1 MLAGIH
7 NLVKVFKSIHMA
19 YEVLP
24 NEIARARYDT
34 MLKFPE
40 ARSNPQRRRWPHNP
54 ESAERVYRRQQMQE
68 DRDEETSYKA
78 TCDYARGSFSKVLR
92 FAFFTLLFMQTIGHR
107 ASLALCGAAALL
119 DRQLDFGYKTGYVI
133 AWI

>member
-34 MLKFPE
+34 MLKFQKLE
-40 ARSNPQRRRWPHNP
+40 AIH
-54 ESAERVYRRQQMQE
+54 
-68 DRDEETSYKA
+68 
-78 TCDYARGSFSKVLR
+78 RGGDGPITLNLLREYIEGSKCKR
-92 FAFFTLLFMQTIGHR
+92 
-107 ASLALCGAAALL
+107 
-119 DRQLDFGYKTGYVI
+119 TGTKRLI
-133 AWI
+133 